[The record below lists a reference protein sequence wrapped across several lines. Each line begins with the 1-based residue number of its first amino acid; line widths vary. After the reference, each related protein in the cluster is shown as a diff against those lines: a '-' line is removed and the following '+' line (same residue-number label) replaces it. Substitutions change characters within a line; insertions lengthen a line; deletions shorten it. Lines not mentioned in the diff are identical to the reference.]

1 MNRIQ
6 LKDLCSVRSSSLKA
20 GDVHQMSS
28 GGFPVFGAS
37 GPIAGIDTYQMD
49 KPALAIVKD
58 GAGFG
63 RVFKTPAHSS
73 VVGTMQFII
82 PADEVDRDYL
92 YYLLDSID
100 FRKYKSGATIP
111 HIYFKDYSSLR
122 LKQHSLSEQRVIAQT
137 LDRVAEIL
145 QNLRSE
151 YLEFDSLVKSR
162 FIEMFGDPENNP
174 MNWQVLTVGEAV
186 VRGYLEKPLD
196 GNHGE
201 KHPKAE
207 EYVKNGIPFIM
218 ANDLKD
224 GTVDFKHCSFITE
237 NRAKKLDKGFA
248 KDGDVLLT
256 HKGTIGIT
264 AIMKKLPSK
273 FAMLTPQVTYYRI
286 YNGLTQEYLKC
297 YFETDYFQK
306 VLRMRSSGATRA
318 YIGITKQLELPVMI
332 PNIGNQASFSRF
344 INSIDK
350 SKLAIQKSIDELENL
365 KKKLMQEYFG

>member
-1 MNRIQ
+1 
-6 LKDLCSVRSSSLKA
+6 
-20 GDVHQMSS
+20 
-28 GGFPVFGAS
+28 
-37 GPIAGIDTYQMD
+37 
-49 KPALAIVKD
+49 
-58 GAGFG
+58 
-63 RVFKTPAHSS
+63 
-73 VVGTMQFII
+73 
-82 PADEVDRDYL
+82 
-92 YYLLDSID
+92 
-100 FRKYKSGATIP
+100 
-111 HIYFKDYSSLR
+111 
-122 LKQHSLSEQRVIAQT
+122 
-137 LDRVAEIL
+137 
-145 QNLRSE
+145 
-151 YLEFDSLVKSR
+151 
-162 FIEMFGDPENNP
+162 MFGDPENNP

-350 SKLAIQKSIDELENL
+350 SKFPATPSP
-365 KKKLMQEYFG
+365 LMPCQGAAPSARDLSKM